1 MIINKDIICAYN
13 KYHTSTP
20 NMKERLYTALH
31 LRYEYV
37 QKYGTEKFEIP
48 HEYHPNVVN
57 FVGVTYNVYGVPN
70 VFMFDD
76 VNNALEKQ
84 ENDNIKKQI
93 NEYKKLSGILKEY
106 DQEIISPKG
115 NVKINN
121 KTGIGAIPINQDIG
135 YKSYI
140 YKMTPKQF
148 LSLVPTGKFID
159 DDIENKEKFDYQKQI
174 EEQGIAL
181 PVLFVDVSDFDCV
194 LKVTGHEGRHRVQ
207 TLMNK
212 FGVNSLIPVVLYG
225 GDNILPPSLNGW
237 EIEAQNSDFRF
248 NLDESR
254 QERFENYK
262 FKEKEFNSK
271 GSFREFSSKL
281 PELIKKYARRSS
293 DMQRFLLNTWR
304 NEELDVDE
312 LTNVFQDMEIDP
324 IDVDKI
330 CSYLMDKFPI
340 TNKEF
345 DVSNDELIDF

>member
-1 MIINKDIICAYN
+1 MM
-13 KYHTSTP
+13 SVE
-20 NMKERLYTALH
+20 KEIL
-31 LRYEYV
+31 
-37 QKYGTEKFEIP
+37 K
-48 HEYHPNVVN
+48 
-57 FVGVTYNVYGVPN
+57 
-70 VFMFDD
+70 
-76 VNNALEKQ
+76 NA
-84 ENDNIKKQI
+84 
-93 NEYKKLSGILKEY
+93 GILKEY

-237 EIEAQNSDFRF
+237 EIEAQESDFRF

-271 GSFREFSSKL
+271 GSFREFSSNL

-304 NEELDVDE
+304 NEELDEDE
-312 LTNVFQDMEIDP
+312 LINVFRDMEIDP

-330 CSYLMDKFPI
+330 CSYLMDIFPI
-340 TNKEF
+340 ADKEF
-345 DVSNDELIDF
+345 YVSDDELDVSEDDLIDF